1 MFKFLHAADIHLD
14 SPQKGLDRYEGA
26 PVEECRRA
34 TRQALEN
41 LVRLAIEERV
51 AFVLIAGD
59 LYDGKWT
66 DYNTGLYLTRQMARL
81 REAGIKVYVIQGN
94 HDAENK
100 MTRSLSW
107 PENVVLLSTQGPQT
121 LTLDEW
127 SVALHGQ
134 GYATAAVTANLV
146 DRYPGAIPGLFNI
159 GLLHTCAGGYEDHA
173 RYAPC
178 SLGEMRA
185 KGYDYWALGH
195 IHKREEL
202 LREPWI
208 VFPGNLQGRHAR
220 ETGAKGASLV
230 TVDDSGQATVEHQ
243 ALDVLRWEVCRV
255 DASDA
260 PDGDVVLERFDG
272 QLKGLLAAGDDRLL
286 ALRVEVVGACAAH
299 GRLLADWPRW
309 TGEVRRA
316 AIEASNGRAWVE
328 KVQPRTRPPGLADLD
343 AASDGPLAELR
354 GLIDELRQDENRLK
368 QLGEKALDDLK
379 KKLPTELMEGLD
391 GPDRLK
397 ELLDQVGPLLLNRL
411 NAGY

>member
-41 LVRLAIEERV
+41 LVRLAVDERV

-121 LTLDEW
+121 VTLGDW
-127 SVALHGQ
+127 DVALHGQ

-146 DRYPGAIPGLFNI
+146 DRYPGAVPGLFNI
-159 GLLHTCAGGYEDHA
+159 GLLHTCAGGYDDHA

-178 SLGEMRA
+178 TLGEMRT

-202 LREPWI
+202 LRDPWV

-220 ETGAKGASLV
+220 ETGPKGASLV

-243 ALDVLRWEVCRV
+243 VLDVLRWELCRV

-260 PDGDVVLERFDG
+260 PDGEAVLERFER
-272 QLKGLLAAGDDRLL
+272 QLHGLLAAGDDRLL
-286 ALRVEVVGACAAH
+286 ALRVEVVGATRAH
-299 GRLLADWPRW
+299 ARLLADWAQW

-316 AIEASNGRAWVE
+316 AIETSNGRAWVE
-328 KVQPRTRPPGLADLD
+328 KVQPRTRPPGLTDWD
-343 AASDGPLAELR
+343 AAPDGPLAELR
-354 GLIDELRQDENRLK
+354 DLIDELRDDTDRLK
-368 QLGEKALDDLK
+368 QLGDRALDDLK
-379 KKLPTELMEGLD
+379 KKLPGELLDGLD
-391 GPDRLK
+391 TPDRLK

-411 NAGY
+411 GGG